1 MIKYDLSEEEIKIIE
16 KLRKKAK
23 VNEKKLKKKLEDFV
37 KVSDKLTKI
46 VTEIYDTL
54 ETNYESKEIIEQTI
68 DTKYLR
74 KIYYLL
80 TNEDA
85 EIGLCLNDFKGVEI

>member
-1 MIKYDLSEEEIKIIE
+1 MIKYDLTEEEVKLIE

-37 KVSDKLTKI
+37 KVSNKLTKI

-54 ETNYESKEIIEQTI
+54 ETNYESKEIIEQTV

-80 TNEDA
+80 TE
-85 EIGLCLNDFKGVEI
+85 ESE

>member
-1 MIKYDLSEEEIKIIE
+1 MIKYDLTEEEVKLIE

-37 KVSDKLTKI
+37 KVSNKLTKI

-54 ETNYESKEIIEQTI
+54 ETNYESKEIIEQTV

-80 TNEDA
+80 TTEDE